1 MCVLFCDCDK
11 TYSFNCVHDFGV
23 KMQELLAVSFSFSF
37 FFGFY
42 MSVVGKIHPPPQPH
56 CDFLGYDYLYS
67 FSSVNPRSP
76 DQTIHVFKAKMNS
89 S

>member
-1 MCVLFCDCDK
+1 
-11 TYSFNCVHDFGV
+11 
-23 KMQELLAVSFSFSF
+23 MQELLAVSL
-37 FFGFY
+37 FFGGGGGY

-56 CDFLGYDYLYS
+56 CDFFLGYDYLYS
-67 FSSVNPRSP
+67 FSLVNPRSP